1 MEDSSIIIYQT
12 EDGITKIE
20 TRLEDE
26 NVRLTI
32 DQIAELFK
40 KSRLKINEHILNIYK
55 EGELLKDTFSRKI
68 GIPDFLLNLF
78 CFFIEIPHYFQIA
91 R

>member
-68 GIPDFLLNLF
+68 GIPDFSTKSILLF
-78 CFFIEIPHYFQIA
+78 H
-91 R
+91 